1 MGASLMIALV
11 VNTKNEIRRVE
22 YDPPHYDVIKE
33 AVGGWYEHVHPMGL
47 ERPYSMM
54 VNEEG
59 LLLGLPLN
67 RLGSELYGTPRHGQ
81 PIVGD
86 IVFLKDGYDGGEPD
100 VVGMTEDEAQRLGD
114 KFVKMTGG
122 IVRWARN

>member
-1 MGASLMIALV
+1 MIALV
-11 VNTKNEIRRVE
+11 VSTKNEIRRVE

-47 ERPYSMM
+47 DRPYSMM

-59 LLLGLPLN
+59 LLLGLPMN

-86 IVFLKDGYDGGEPD
+86 VLFLKDGYDGGEPD
-100 VVGMTEDEAQRLGD
+100 VVGMTEDEAQHLGD
-114 KFVKMTGG
+114 KFVKMSGG
-122 IVRWARN
+122 IVHWAKE

>member
-1 MGASLMIALV
+1 MIALV

-47 ERPYSMM
+47 DRPYSMM

-59 LLLGLPLN
+59 LLLGLPMN

-86 IVFLKDGYDGGEPD
+86 VLFLKDGYDGGEPD
-100 VVGMTEDEAQRLGD
+100 VVGMTEDEAQHLGD
-114 KFVKMTGG
+114 KFVKMSGG
-122 IVRWARN
+122 IVHWAKG

>member
-1 MGASLMIALV
+1 MIALV

-33 AVGGWYEHVHPMGL
+33 AVGGWYEHVHPVGL
-47 ERPYSMM
+47 DHPYSMM

-59 LLLGLPLN
+59 LLLGLPVN
-67 RLGSELYGTPRHGQ
+67 RLGSELYGTPRHDQ

-100 VVGMTEDEAQRLGD
+100 VVGMTEDEAQHLGD
-114 KFVKMTGG
+114 KFVKMSGG
-122 IVRWARN
+122 IVRWAKN

>member
-1 MGASLMIALV
+1 MIALV

-47 ERPYSMM
+47 DRPYSMM

-59 LLLGLPLN
+59 LLLGLPMN
-67 RLGSELYGTPRHGQ
+67 RLGSELYGTPKHGQ

-86 IVFLKDGYDGGEPD
+86 IVFLKDGYHEGEPD
-100 VVGMTEDEAQRLGD
+100 TVGMTEDEAQRLGD

-122 IVRWARN
+122 IVRWAKK

>member
-1 MGASLMIALV
+1 MIALV

-22 YDPPHYDVIKE
+22 YDPPHYDVIKEKE

-67 RLGSELYGTPRHGQ
+67 RLGSELYGTPKHGQ

-86 IVFLKDGYDGGEPD
+86 VVFLKDGYHGGEPD
-100 VVGMTEDEAQRLGD
+100 TVGMTEDEAQRLGD

-122 IVRWARN
+122 IVRWAKE

>member
-1 MGASLMIALV
+1 MIALV

-22 YDPPHYDVIKE
+22 YDPPHYDVIQK

-47 ERPYSMM
+47 DCPYSMM

-59 LLLGLPLN
+59 LLLGLPMN
-67 RLGSELYGTPRHGQ
+67 RLGSELYGTPTHGQ

-86 IVFLKDGYDGGEPD
+86 VVFLKDGYDGGEPD
-100 VVGMTEDEAQRLGD
+100 VVGMTEDEALALGD

-122 IVRWARN
+122 IVRWAKN

>member
-1 MGASLMIALV
+1 MIALV
-11 VNTKNEIRRVE
+11 VNTKNEIHRVE

-33 AVGGWYEHVHPMGL
+33 AVGGRYEHVHPMGL
-47 ERPYSMM
+47 DRPYSMM

-59 LLLGLPLN
+59 LLLGLPMN

-86 IVFLKDGYDGGEPD
+86 IVFLKDGYHGGEPD
-100 VVGMTEDEAQRLGD
+100 TVGMTEDEAQRLGD

-122 IVRWARN
+122 IVRWAKE

>member
-1 MGASLMIALV
+1 MIALV

-59 LLLGLPLN
+59 LLLGLPMN

-122 IVRWARN
+122 IVRWAKN

>member
-1 MGASLMIALV
+1 MIALV

-33 AVGGWYEHVHPMGL
+33 AVGGWYEHVHPVGL
-47 ERPYSMM
+47 DHPYSMM

-59 LLLGLPLN
+59 LLLGLPVN

-100 VVGMTEDEAQRLGD
+100 VVGMTEDEAQHLGD
-114 KFVKMTGG
+114 KFVKMSGG
-122 IVRWARN
+122 IVHWAKE

>member
-1 MGASLMIALV
+1 MIALV
-11 VNTKNEIRRVE
+11 VNNKNEIRRVE

>member
-1 MGASLMIALV
+1 MIALV

-47 ERPYSMM
+47 DRPYSMM

-59 LLLGLPLN
+59 LLLGLPMN

-86 IVFLKDGYDGGEPD
+86 VLFLKDGYDGGEPD

-114 KFVKMTGG
+114 KFVKMTGD
-122 IVRWARN
+122 IVRWAKN

>member
-1 MGASLMIALV
+1 MIALV

-47 ERPYSMM
+47 DRPYSMM

-59 LLLGLPLN
+59 LLLGLPMN
-67 RLGSELYGTPRHGQ
+67 RLGSELYGTPGHGQ

-86 IVFLKDGYDGGEPD
+86 VLFLKDGYDGGEPD
-100 VVGMTEDEAQRLGD
+100 VVGMTEDEAQHLGD
-114 KFVKMTGG
+114 KFVKMSGG
-122 IVRWARN
+122 IVHWAKE

>member
-1 MGASLMIALV
+1 MIALV
-11 VNTKNEIRRVE
+11 VNTKNEIRRVK

-33 AVGGWYEHVHPMGL
+33 AVGGWYEHVHPMDL
-47 ERPYSMM
+47 DRPYSMM

-59 LLLGLPLN
+59 LLLGLPMN
-67 RLGSELYGTPRHGQ
+67 RLGSELYGTPKHGQ

-86 IVFLKDGYDGGEPD
+86 VVFLKDGYHGGEPD
-100 VVGMTEDEAQRLGD
+100 TVGMTEDEAQRLGD

-122 IVRWARN
+122 IVRWAKE

>member
-1 MGASLMIALV
+1 MIALV

-47 ERPYSMM
+47 DRPYSMM

-59 LLLGLPLN
+59 LLLGLPMN
-67 RLGSELYGTPRHGQ
+67 RLGSELYGTPKHGQ

-86 IVFLKDGYDGGEPD
+86 NVFNKDGYHEGEPD
-100 VVGMTEDEAQRLGD
+100 TVGMTEDEAQRLGD

-122 IVRWARN
+122 IVRWAKE

>member
-1 MGASLMIALV
+1 MIALV

-33 AVGGWYEHVHPMGL
+33 AVGGWYEHVHPVGL
-47 ERPYSMM
+47 DHPYSMM

-59 LLLGLPLN
+59 LLLGLPVN

-100 VVGMTEDEAQRLGD
+100 VVGMTEDEAQHLGD
-114 KFVKMTGG
+114 KFVKMSGG
-122 IVRWARN
+122 IVHWAKN

>member
-1 MGASLMIALV
+1 MIALV

-33 AVGGWYEHVHPMGL
+33 AVGGWYEHVHPLGL
-47 ERPYSMM
+47 DRPYSMM

-59 LLLGLPLN
+59 VLLGLPMN

-86 IVFLKDGYDGGEPD
+86 VVFLKDGYDGGEPD
-100 VVGMTEDEAQRLGD
+100 VVGMTEDEAQHLGD
-114 KFVKMTGG
+114 KFVKMSGG
-122 IVRWARN
+122 IVRWAKN

>member
-1 MGASLMIALV
+1 MIALI

-47 ERPYSMM
+47 DRPYSMM

-67 RLGSELYGTPRHGQ
+67 RLGSELYGTPKHGQ

-86 IVFLKDGYDGGEPD
+86 VVFLKDGYHGGEPD
-100 VVGMTEDEAQRLGD
+100 TVGMTEDEAQRLGD

-122 IVRWARN
+122 IVRWAKN